1 MRMRCLTPTSNS
13 GNLAPRALFPAI
25 GLVPD
30 QNYEVVFS
38 NGHERSVTGVMH
50 GFYPAAAVASDLY
63 QRMVVKGDVKGSSIR
78 TLWESPHFMTETWTM
93 GKDVSPDV
101 QVRVKK
107 CSFSYSFS
115 PKLRQLLPGNDTFLP
130 INFERDF
137 GTVMEVY
144 NKTQKAQAAKAAA
157 K

>member
-1 MRMRCLTPTSNS
+1 
-13 GNLAPRALFPAI
+13 
-25 GLVPD
+25 
-30 QNYEVVFS
+30 
-38 NGHERSVTGVMH
+38 
-50 GFYPAAAVASDLY
+50 
-63 QRMVVKGDVKGSSIR
+63 MVVKGDVKSSSIR
-78 TLWESPHFMTETWTM
+78 TLWESPPFMTETWTM
-93 GKDVSPDV
+93 GKDISRDL
-101 QVRVKK
+101 QARATK

-137 GTVMEVY
+137 ATVMEVY

>member
-1 MRMRCLTPTSNS
+1 M
-13 GNLAPRALFPAI
+13 
-25 GLVPD
+25 
-30 QNYEVVFS
+30 
-38 NGHERSVTGVMH
+38 
-50 GFYPAAAVASDLY
+50 
-63 QRMVVKGDVKGSSIR
+63 KGDVKGSSIR
-78 TLWESPHFMTETWTM
+78 TLWESPPFMTETWTM
-93 GKDVSPDV
+93 GKDVSHDL
-101 QVRVKK
+101 QARAKK

-137 GTVMEVY
+137 STVMGVY